1 MTTQTAATAEI
12 EKLFRLRIRF
22 FSKFLTPGRIRAR
35 RKNAESSRS
44 RLRLSG
50 SGPTSGIWHL

>member
-22 FSKFLTPGRIRAR
+22 FFQIFD
-35 RKNAESSRS
+35 
-44 RLRLSG
+44 SG
-50 SGPTSGIWHL
+50 SGSESEGKTQNPPGVDSGYPDPVPPLASDI